1 MSGSSVA
8 PGEEDARVPTPG
20 LKEGALNGRFG
31 SGVAWVVPDRE
42 YKEDFQHGFF
52 FSFRFIFFV
61 SYSLSLSFCR
71 ILRFFRWFAV
81 SVALWALVIVA
92 EENLFSFV

>member
-1 MSGSSVA
+1 MSVASVA

-42 YKEDFQHGFF
+42 YNFQQGRLGFF
-52 FSFRFIFFV
+52 FVSFNLFFV
-61 SYSLSLSFCR
+61 WS
-71 ILRFFRWFAV
+71 
-81 SVALWALVIVA
+81 
-92 EENLFSFV
+92 